1 MGWVITAF
9 IVGMLW
15 GHGAGWIYAHK
26 TVAYECEKLD
36 AFYVGKKVF
45 RCTAVEDRND

>member
-9 IVGMLW
+9 IVGVLI
-15 GHGAGWIYAHK
+15 GLHDGRIRAHK
-26 TVAYECEKLD
+26 EIAAECEKLG
-36 AFYVGKKVF
+36 AFYVGKKVY